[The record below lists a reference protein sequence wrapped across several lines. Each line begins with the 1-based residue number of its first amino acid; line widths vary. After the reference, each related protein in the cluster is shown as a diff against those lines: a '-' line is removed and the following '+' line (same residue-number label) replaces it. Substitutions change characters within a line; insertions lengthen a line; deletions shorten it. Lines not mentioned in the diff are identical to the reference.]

1 MRLQTKVWFTRVPTS
16 SNVADKPSRLD
27 GSELDSKGVLKDS
40 LDWNLGSAKLEAEG
54 SDEWGFEYGIP

>member
-1 MRLQTKVWFTRVPTS
+1 M
-16 SNVADKPSRLD
+16 ADKPSRLD